1 MMMVNDEGECLANDI
16 VIIEIRSFWDF
27 AGIFTNICNFIE
39 QKLSSKFFKFNQIAS
54 GLLLGKV

>member
-1 MMMVNDEGECLANDI
+1 MISSSLKFEVFGILQGF
-16 VIIEIRSFWDF
+16 SPTF
-27 AGIFTNICNFIE
+27 AISE